1 MVKIGIC
8 GHFGGGHTFLDGQ
21 TVKTKIVTDE
31 LRKQFGENEVLAVD
45 TYGGIKTIWRHMFG
59 LIRLTKCCKNI
70 LIFPAHN
77 SLRVYVP
84 MLSFLRWF
92 FKGRKFHY
100 IVIGGWLADFLKN
113 RPVLTAQLKRFD
125 GIYVETNTMKKA
137 LEQMDFQNVFVMPNC
152 KDLKIIKKEELVFPT
167 SLPLKLCTFSRVMKE
182 KGIEDAVDAVTA
194 VNRYF
199 NKTVYQLD
207 IYGQV
212 DSSQIEWFEQL
223 KSRFPEYIR
232 YGGLVPFDQSV
243 QVLKNCFALLFPTR
257 FFTEGI
263 PGTIIDAYA
272 AGVPVISARWQS
284 FYDIVDDATTGIGYE
299 FDHYQSLKDV
309 LISAYQNQE
318 QWMMMKYNC
327 IERANHYLPENVIKI
342 LSANIV

>member
-21 TVKTKIVTDE
+21 TVKTKIITNE
-31 LRKQFGENEVLAVD
+31 LKKLFGENEVLTVD

-59 LIRLTKCCKNI
+59 FIRLTKCCKNI

-84 MLSFLRWF
+84 LLSFLRRF
-92 FKGRKFHY
+92 FRGRKFHY

-113 RPVLTAQLKRFD
+113 RPVLTAQLKQFD

-137 LEQMDFQNVFVMPNC
+137 LEQMGFQNILVMPNC
-152 KDLKIIKKEELVFPT
+152 KNLKILKKEELVFPA

-182 KGIEDAVDAVTA
+182 KGIEDAVDAVMA
-194 VNRYF
+194 VNRHF

-243 QVLKNCFALLFPTR
+243 QTIKDYFALLFPTYYKG
-257 FFTEGI
+257 EGLA
-263 PGTIIDAYA
+263 GTLIDAMA
-272 AGVPVISARWQS
+272 SGVPIIASDWR
-284 FYDIVDDATTGIGYE
+284 YNTE
-299 FDHYQSLKDV
+299 FVLDGKNGKIHHYKNVLSLEDV
-309 LISAYQNQE
+309 LIWAYQNQDH
-318 QWMMMKYNC
+318 WKMMKYNC
-327 IERANHYLPENVIKI
+327 IEMANHYLPENVIKI
-342 LSANIV
+342 LTANIV

>member
-31 LRKQFGENEVLAVD
+31 LKKQFGENEVLAVD

-59 LIRLTKCCKNI
+59 LIHLTKCCKNI

-77 SLRVYVP
+77 SLRIYVP
-84 MLSFLRWF
+84 LLSFLQKF
-92 FKGRKFHY
+92 FRSKKFHY
-100 IVIGGWLADFLKN
+100 IVIGGWLADFLKK
-113 RPVLTAQLKRFD
+113 RPILTAQLKRFD

-137 LEQMDFQNVFVMPNC
+137 LEQMGFQNIFVMPNC

-182 KGIEDAVDAVTA
+182 KGIEDAVQAVLA
-194 VNRYF
+194 VNHQF
-199 NKTVYQLD
+199 NKAIYQLD

-212 DSSQIEWFEQL
+212 DSGQTEWFEQL
-223 KSRFPEYIR
+223 KAGFPEYIR

-243 QVLKNCFALLFPTR
+243 QTIKDYFALLFPTR

-284 FYDIVDDATTGIGYE
+284 FYDIVDDYSTGIGFE
-299 FDHYQSLKDV
+299 FNDDQSLKNV
-309 LISAYQNQE
+309 LIWAYQNQDE
-318 QWMMMKYNC
+318 WKRMKYNC
-327 IERANHYLPENVIKI
+327 IEMANHYLPENVIKI
-342 LSANIV
+342 LSENII